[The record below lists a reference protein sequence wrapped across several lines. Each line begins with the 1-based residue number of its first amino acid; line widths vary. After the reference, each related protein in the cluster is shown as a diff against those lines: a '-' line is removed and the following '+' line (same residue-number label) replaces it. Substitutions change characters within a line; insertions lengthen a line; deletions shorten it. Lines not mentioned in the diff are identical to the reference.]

1 MEALHIRQ
9 TGDGLATQKGTRRE
23 SSFSL
28 LASIGNTPLACQSR
42 ALPLLGEKGTA
53 LQKTV
58 RMFNLIERG
67 QRDRIWHEG
76 CSVSI

>member
-28 LASIGNTPLACQSR
+28 LASIGNTPLVQIRQMTRHLTGRQAFTKPEW
-42 ALPLLGEKGTA
+42 LNPGL
-53 LQKTV
+53 
-58 RMFNLIERG
+58 
-67 QRDRIWHEG
+67 
-76 CSVSI
+76 